1 MPVWSG
7 PVLSEVE
14 GTLARLLAA
23 ARSNGQRAL
32 DCVGPILL
40 SVAFDPE
47 WEPNC
52 PFSVAQRFSAAME
65 LKGPVRALAPEG
77 FASNQ
82 PRQVTKV
89 TCRSPLN
96 SRNPN
101 TCHRIEVG

>member
-1 MPVWSG
+1 MTRSCG
-7 PVLSEVE
+7 A

-23 ARSNGQRAL
+23 ARSNGQRAR
-32 DCVGPILL
+32 DCVGRTLL

-47 WEPNC
+47 WEPNR
-52 PFSVAQRFSAAME
+52 PFWVAQRLSDAIKLRF
-65 LKGPVRALAPEG
+65 PVRALAPEG
-77 FASNQ
+77 FASDQ

-89 TCRSPLN
+89 TCLPPLN